1 MRSFWIVTV
10 GRQNQILLDNPY
22 GLLSEVWFLYFGEK
36 MRIEKVIN
44 NNVVSAHD
52 DSHIEII
59 VMGKGIGF
67 QKKQGDA
74 IEQDRIEKI
83 YRMENKEILGRFEEL
98 LAKLPLVHLQVSN
111 DIISYAKK
119 ELETELNQN
128 IYITLTDHINFALVR
143 FQEGN
148 IFHNALVN
156 EVKMFY
162 PKEYEIG
169 MFGLKLIE
177 NKTNVKLPEDEAAS
191 IALHI
196 VNAEFNTKMR
206 DIWGVT
212 NLIQSI
218 MDIVDEEL
226 RLKPGEENTPR
237 EEFIT
242 NLKFLGK
249 RILLEPNKK
258 DKSDA
263 LIDFVRQ
270 QYPKE
275 YACVVKIAEFVKKQY
290 ECTITEE
297 EKAYLVLDLRKMTNS
312 YNTDE

>member
-1 MRSFWIVTV
+1 
-10 GRQNQILLDNPY
+10 
-22 GLLSEVWFLYFGEK
+22 

-44 NNVVSAHD
+44 NNVVSAYD

-74 IEQDRIEKI
+74 IEQDRVEKI

-148 IFHNALVN
+148 IFHNALAN

-169 MFGLKLIE
+169 KFGLRLIE

-226 RLKPGEENTPR
+226 KLKPEEENTPR

-275 YACVVKIAEFVKKQY
+275 YVCVVKIAEFVKQQY
-290 ECTITEE
+290 ECMMTEE

-312 YNTDE
+312 YNPDE

>member
-1 MRSFWIVTV
+1 
-10 GRQNQILLDNPY
+10 
-22 GLLSEVWFLYFGEK
+22 

-44 NNVVSAHD
+44 NNVVSAYD

-74 IEQDRIEKI
+74 IEQDRVEKI

-148 IFHNALVN
+148 IFHNALAN

-169 MFGLKLIE
+169 KFGLRLIE

-226 RLKPGEENTPR
+226 NLKPEEENTPR

-275 YACVVKIAEFVKKQY
+275 YVCVVKIAEFVKQQY
-290 ECTITEE
+290 ECMMTEE

-312 YNTDE
+312 YNPDE